1 MFKSVHHLNYVVDN
15 LDQMIQFLEENFG
28 MTPDD
33 VVRYDHLYYRDAI
46 YDIGDTHIQI
56 TETWNPQ
63 TACGRFLT
71 HNKGPG
77 LFHVAWAVDN
87 LPAVARRLA
96 LNGHDMGKNDGI
108 THSPRGYAAC
118 NVDVKRSQGIL
129 FQLAEG
135 KRQVETKA

>member
-1 MFKSVHHLNYVVDN
+1 MLRMIARHHPTTRQGRIIFASTNLTLQLPTRHRPKSGVPRRRSRNV
-15 LDQMIQFLEENFG
+15 
-28 MTPDD
+28 
-33 VVRYDHLYYRDAI
+33 
-46 YDIGDTHIQI
+46 QI

-63 TACGRFLT
+63 TAFGRFLT

-108 THSPRGYAAC
+108 THSPRSYAAC
-118 NVDVKRSQGIL
+118 NVDVKRSHGIL